1 MTTLE
6 RKMTDHLKQMREE
19 YNLIGIKT
27 EFEGEG
33 ARMDELFRLKEM
45 TMNAGVDIVLKIG
58 GAEALTDLR
67 NARTIGAKKVVA
79 PMVETEFAV
88 QKFMDMFAKVF
99 PADEGHDTIPCIN
112 VETITGSQHFQKMIE
127 LEAFP
132 RVGEVVIGR
141 VDMTR
146 SLGLTYA
153 DLNSEPV
160 YEACAR
166 IFQKVKEVAPSK
178 ECVMGGISNFEA
190 FDFLKRF
197 GPGIVDAYELRK
209 AIYHVAEGW
218 EKAAK
223 VGLMKGYEFEIMWY
237 TYKQNY
243 YSAIS
248 TEDLQ
253 YCEKIKRNY
262 HNMEAAL
269 GK

>member
-1 MTTLE
+1 MTELE
-6 RKMTDHLKQMREE
+6 RKMTDHLRQMREE

-33 ARMDELFRLKEM
+33 ARMDELFRLKEI
-45 TMNAGVDIVLKIG
+45 TAAADIPIILKIG

-67 NARTIGAKKVVA
+67 NARTIGAKKIVA

-88 QKFMDMFAKVF
+88 QKFMDMFEKVF
-99 PADEGHDTIPCIN
+99 PAEEGHDTIPCIN
-112 VETITGSQHFQKMIE
+112 VETITGSQHFQKMTE
-127 LEAFP
+127 LEAFAKI
-132 RVGEVVIGR
+132 GEVVIGR

-153 DLNSEPV
+153 DLNTNPV

-166 IFQKVKEVAPSK
+166 IFQKAKEVDPSK

-209 AIYHVAEGW
+209 AIYKVTDGW
-218 EKAAK
+218 ENVAK
-223 VGLMKGYEFEIMWY
+223 RGLMKGYEFEMMWY

-243 YSAIS
+243 YSGIAA
-248 TEDLQ
+248 EDKQ
-253 YCEKIKRNY
+253 YWDKITRNY
-262 HNMEAAL
+262 KNMEAAL
-269 GK
+269 N